1 MSLVGWRRSRSRSRA
16 VRRSIWLKVRLLQRY
31 LDVTQARR
39 HSNAFALS
47 DELFFMLAAA
57 FEAYLAVRGRL
68 KQGVRPG
75 RALRDLVLWQ
85 SEIIPGALA
94 TAYGVDG
101 RIALTIAVFRFE
113 AEVGG
118 ARTRGDVDVGELARR
133 FVRGLLATEAG
144 QYWGSVCEHLQRTRS
159 LLHH

>member
-1 MSLVGWRRSRSRSRA
+1 MAKVSIAVSRP
-16 VRRSIWLKVRLLQRY
+16 VRWSFWLKGRLLRRY
-31 LDVTQARR
+31 LGVTQSPRG
-39 HSNAFALS
+39 SNVFALS

-57 FEAYLAVRGRL
+57 FEAYLVVRGRL
-68 KQGVRPG
+68 KQGARPG

-85 SEIIPGALA
+85 SEIIPDALM
-94 TAYGVDG
+94 TAHGVDG

-113 AEVGG
+113 AVSG
-118 ARTRGDVDVGELARR
+118 ARTRGDIDVSELARR
-133 FVRGLLATEAG
+133 FVRGLLATETG